1 MVANAAVL
9 KPNPGSWFA
18 CAEGGCQEG
27 SGGPV
32 WAPQGCGG
40 LGSAWTWSR
49 SRWSSGGGDASGAGR
64 PCPAAD
70 REQGQRDGESAALSG
85 E

>member
-9 KPNPGSWFA
+9 KPNPGSSFA
-18 CAEGGCQEG
+18 CAEGGCRE
-27 SGGPV
+27 SSEGPV
-32 WAPQGCGG
+32 QALRGCGV

-49 SRWSSGGGDASGAGR
+49 SRWSSGGSDAPGAGR
-64 PCPAAD
+64 PRPATD
-70 REQGQRDGESAALSG
+70 CEQEQRAGKGTALSG